1 MMQQRIQANNCE
13 AQMLEVTRSKP
24 VMVFRVLDR
33 DGQPIGRVVQPKAA
47 PVVGRGAR
55 TVLLV
60 RGGEGAELNRTSALR
75 AG

>member
-1 MMQQRIQANNCE
+1 MQQRIQPNNCE
-13 AQMLEVTRSKP
+13 APMVEAVNSKP
-24 VMVFRVLDR
+24 VIVFRVLDR
-33 DGQPIGRVVQPKAA
+33 DGQPIGRVVQPKTA

-60 RGGEGAELNRTSALR
+60 RGGEGAELNRTQVLR